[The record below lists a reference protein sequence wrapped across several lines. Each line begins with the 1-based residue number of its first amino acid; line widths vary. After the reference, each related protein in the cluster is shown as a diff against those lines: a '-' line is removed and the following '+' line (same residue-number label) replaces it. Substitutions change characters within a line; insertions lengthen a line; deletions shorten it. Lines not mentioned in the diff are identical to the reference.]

1 MLEGTCIH
9 LYIRVHLLCSFLYNA
24 SPPGMQAYASY
35 PFIDEALLQYE
46 YFACE
51 DYNTKATL
59 RSSNILYFFFLK

>member
-1 MLEGTCIH
+1 
-9 LYIRVHLLCSFLYNA
+9 
-24 SPPGMQAYASY
+24 MQAYASY